1 MLKSGS
7 LGLLL
12 AFAAALCGSSSALAQ
27 AAVDTPTAGTA
38 TVAAPT
44 VPGVAINLNLVQQIL
59 NSAGQLEESALGA
72 GSANLS
78 ANISRLNPSA
88 SASGGAGSGGSSS
101 SASTGR

>member
-1 MLKSGS
+1 
-7 LGLLL
+7 LLL
-12 AFAAALCGSSSALAQ
+12 TFAAALCGSQSARAQ

-59 NSAGQLEESALGA
+59 NSAGQLEDSALSA
-72 GSANLS
+72 GNANLN
-78 ANISRLNPSA
+78 ANISRLNQSA

-101 SASTGR
+101 SGPTGR